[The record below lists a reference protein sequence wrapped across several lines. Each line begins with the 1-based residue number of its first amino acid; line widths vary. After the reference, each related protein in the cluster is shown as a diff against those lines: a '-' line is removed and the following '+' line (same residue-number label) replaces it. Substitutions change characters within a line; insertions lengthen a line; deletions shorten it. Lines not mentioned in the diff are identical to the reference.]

1 MLQKLLD
8 EIRSGG
14 TLEPGA
20 IAARLGTTTQMVMGM
35 LEHLE
40 RMGMLQD
47 FSACSTQG
55 CEGCAVACS
64 CSPAAARGR
73 VWKLTNR

>member
-14 TLEPGA
+14 TLEPGVL
-20 IAARLGTTTQMVMGM
+20 AARLGTSPQMIMGM

-40 RMGMLQD
+40 RMGMLQ
-47 FSACSTQG
+47 SLQACGAQG
-55 CEGCAVACS
+55 CEGCDLACS
-64 CSPAAARGR
+64 CSPAPARGR
-73 VWKLTNR
+73 VWKLT